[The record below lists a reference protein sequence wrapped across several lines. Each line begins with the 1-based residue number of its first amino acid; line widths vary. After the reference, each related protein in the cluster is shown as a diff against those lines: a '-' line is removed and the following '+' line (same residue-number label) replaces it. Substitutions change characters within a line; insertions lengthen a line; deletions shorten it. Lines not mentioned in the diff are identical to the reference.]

1 MNRLAALPLLI
12 FGALTASLF
21 APVGTASASNAPDV
35 IVRYADLDL
44 SRPSDVERL
53 YSRLQTAA
61 DSICLS
67 SSPYELARYAAYQR
81 CLQAVLDRA
90 VSQVPS
96 QALLALHR
104 ASVGTHH
111 RGIAHS

>member
-1 MNRLAALPLLI
+1 MNRLAPLPLLI
-12 FGALTASLF
+12 LCALTAI

-35 IVRYADLDL
+35 VVRYADLDL

>member
-1 MNRLAALPLLI
+1 MNRLAPLALLI
-12 FGALTASLF
+12 VCVCAASVL
-21 APVGTASASNAPDV
+21 APVATASASNAPDV
-35 IVRYADLDL
+35 VVGYADLDL
-44 SRPSDVERL
+44 SRPSDVQRL

-61 DSICLS
+61 DSICLAPPS
-67 SSPYELARYAAYQR
+67 YEVARYSAYQR

-104 ASVGTHH
+104 ASAGTHH